1 MYASQSAPSE
11 IMCVFRDRTEA
22 SSRIMILFFCAR
34 SCMNEIQ
41 MCVVPLAEELEARGL
56 KSSAQTNAP
65 GNTR

>member
-1 MYASQSAPSE
+1 
-11 IMCVFRDRTEA
+11 
-22 SSRIMILFFCAR
+22 
-34 SCMNEIQ
+34 MNEIQ